1 MELTLLQPA
10 TVNNSAAINLQGHL
24 LQTVTLPEGEWT
36 KQPYTCVSFA
46 WGEAKMP
53 NPLAPVFHMSA
64 RALPVL
70 ETAIK
75 SLGHITESGAGFA
88 LWMDTFC
95 MPNDE
100 ELKQLYL
107 GRMGDIYAQA
117 AQVIVVLSTRLQPLL
132 QAIRNETAIPDELLL
147 LLNND
152 EWVTRAWP
160 YQEIVN
166 SGSLYFVAEGENEA
180 PIKGHVFF
188 DAIANAI
195 EPFCKAMGYDAYTQ
209 QAKLPGLTAFEAV
222 VLDWRL
228 AEYTERSAYQVM
240 TNMCY
245 RSSYQPDGLINAMIG
260 CIADNQPAREAS
272 ALSPAE
278 LFMQVCEAKGDF
290 SFIYATAARSTD
302 AHTTWRPADGSF
314 RPVLPW
320 LYCFGE
326 GQVGKIQPEG
336 LELQKM
342 CLFAPH
348 IIAADV
354 VENTMRI
361 MRYNGEAPVGEPI
374 EHILSCMRKI
384 GFTGC
389 GQAIELE
396 KGYFFPQEQIDDV
409 SDIQVLVAT
418 GIHWTFGAPG
428 LLVKPLG
435 NGTYQ
440 YQGVGVFAGQSG
452 KGEETVVIQ

>member
-10 TVNNSAAINLQGHL
+10 TANDPAAINLQGHL

-46 WGEAKMP
+46 WGEARIP
-53 NPLAPVFHMSA
+53 NPLAPAFHMSA

-70 ETAIK
+70 DTAIK
-75 SLGHITESGAGFA
+75 AMGHITESGAPLA

-95 MPNDE
+95 IPNDA

-107 GRMGDIYAQA
+107 GRMGNIYAQA
-117 AQVIVVLSTRLQPLL
+117 AQVLVVLSPNLQPLL
-132 QAIRNETAIPDELLL
+132 QAIRNETAIPNEWLL
-147 LLNND
+147 LLNSD
-152 EWVTRAWP
+152 AWVTRGWT

-166 SGSLYFVAEGENEA
+166 SGQLYLVAEGDEGA

-188 DAIANAI
+188 DAIAKAI
-195 EPFCKAMGYDAYTQ
+195 HSQVGYDAYTQ
-209 QAKLPGLTAFEAV
+209 QEQLPGLTAFEAV
-222 VLDWRL
+222 VLDWRI

-245 RSSYQPDGLINAMIG
+245 RKAEQPDGLIYGMIG
-260 CIADNQPAREAS
+260 CISGNHPAIGA
-272 ALSPAE
+272 AGVAPAE
-278 LFMQVCEAKGDF
+278 QFMQTCEAKGDY
-290 SFIYATAARSTD
+290 SFIYSTAARSTD
-302 AHTTWRPADGSF
+302 AYKTWRPADGTF

-326 GQVGKIQPEG
+326 GQVGKLLPDG

-348 IIAADV
+348 TIATDV
-354 VENTMRI
+354 EENTVQI
-361 MRYNGEAPVGEPI
+361 MRYNGEGPVGKPLD
-374 EHILSCMRKI
+374 HMLSCMRKI

-396 KGYFFPQEQIDDV
+396 KGYFFPQEQIDDL
-409 SDIQVLVAT
+409 SDIQVLIAT

-435 NGTYQ
+435 NSTYQ

-452 KGEETVVIQ
+452 KGEETVGIK

>member
-10 TVNNSAAINLQGHL
+10 TANSPAAINLQGHL

-53 NPLAPVFHMSA
+53 NPLAPAYHMTV

-70 ETAIK
+70 DTAIK
-75 SLGHITESGAGFA
+75 AMGHITKNGAPFA

-95 MPNDE
+95 IPNDE

-107 GRMGDIYAQA
+107 GRMGNIYAQA
-117 AQVIVVLSTRLQPLL
+117 AQVLVVLSPTLQPLL
-132 QAIRNETAIPDELLL
+132 QAIRNGTAIPNELLL

-166 SGSLYFVAEGENEA
+166 SGSLFFVTEGDSGA
-180 PIKGHVFF
+180 PINGFSFF
-188 DAIANAI
+188 SAIANAI
-195 EPFCKAMGYDAYTQ
+195 EPYCKAAGYDAFTQ
-209 QAKLPGLTAFEAV
+209 QEKLPGLTAFEAV
-222 VLDWRL
+222 VLDWNL
-228 AEYTERSAYQVM
+228 ANYGERSAYQVM
-240 TNMCY
+240 TSMCY
-245 RSSYQPDGLINAMIG
+245 RSTYQPDGLILAMIG
-260 CIADNQPAREAS
+260 SIAGIQPSKEAS
-272 ALSPAE
+272 ALPPAE
-278 LFMQVCEAKGDF
+278 QFMQTCEAKGDF

-302 AHTTWRPADGSF
+302 AHKTWRPADGSF

-326 GQVGKIQPEG
+326 GQAGKLLPEG

-342 CLFAPH
+342 CLFAPCT
-348 IIAADV
+348 IGADV

-361 MRYNGEAPVGEPI
+361 MRYNGEAPVGKPI
-374 EHILSCMRKI
+374 DHILSCMRKV

-396 KGYFFPQEQIDDV
+396 KGYFFPQEQIDDL

-428 LLVKPLG
+428 LLVKALG

-440 YQGVGVFAGQSG
+440 YVGVGVFAGQLG
-452 KGEETVVIQ
+452 KGEETVTIV